1 MNKTEL
7 QELIA
12 NGENSGVEF
21 KRDDLRPEQLAREI
35 VALANARGGQILL
48 GVEDDGTISGIQRD
62 KAEEWVM
69 DTVLGRYVHPL
80 IIPYYEE
87 VQWSEQHRIAVITV
101 GQGVSKPYVV
111 RERSREDIYIRIGS
125 ISRRATREQQARL
138 FAHGGMLTTEL
149 LPVSGSIL
157 DDLNWDR
164 LKHYLSFVVGEE
176 TLPATDEELGNR
188 LTNLNFMANRSDGPA
203 VCTIAGLLL
212 FGYSPR
218 RLMRHAGIRWMAFEG
233 KDKDYKALDDRVF
246 DGPITPLR
254 RHLTGNVHDKIEGG
268 LVDRVMDV
276 IRPYISEEPDMFDL
290 ETFRRERRWFYPAEA
305 VREALINALAHRD
318 WTRSEEIEVVRYADR
333 LEISSPGALNNSV
346 TVDKM
351 KAGFRS
357 SRNQLLVEVLRDFNY
372 VDARGMGI
380 RKKIIPSLQAHNGIE
395 PEFIAT
401 EDYLKIVMRRGEGGM
416 KA

>member
-1 MNKTEL
+1 MEG
-7 QELIA
+7 A
-12 NGENSGVEF
+12 
-21 KRDDLRPEQLAREI
+21 
-35 VALANARGGQILL
+35 
-48 GVEDDGTISGIQRD
+48 
-62 KAEEWVM
+62 
-69 DTVLGRYVHPL
+69 
-80 IIPYYEE
+80 
-87 VQWSEQHRIAVITV
+87 
-101 GQGVSKPYVV
+101 
-111 RERSREDIYIRIGS
+111 
-125 ISRRATREQQARL
+125 
-138 FAHGGMLTTEL
+138 EL
-149 LPVSGSIL
+149 LPVSRSIL

-176 TLPATDEELGNR
+176 TLPATDEEWGSR
-188 LTNLNFMANRSDGPA
+188 LTNLNFMASGSDGPA

-218 RLMRHAGIRWMAFEG
+218 RLMRNAGIRWMAFEG

-254 RHLTGNVHDKIEGG
+254 RHLTGNVHEKIEGG

-346 TVDKM
+346 NVDKM

-372 VDARGMGI
+372 VDARGMGV
-380 RKKIIPSLQAHNGIE
+380 RNKIIPSVKAHNGIE